1 MSTGPR
7 KNAWYWSLFG
17 APLIAIVA
25 AAWKKIKNPLGDN
38 FEIKLLLCRLVL
50 LKVYAK
56 NQNTHCVIVDWPT
69 MEEFNYRLWHII
81 I

>member
-7 KNAWYWSLFG
+7 KNAWYWSLFW
-17 APLIAIVA
+17 APLIVIVA
-25 AAWKKIKNPLGDN
+25 AWKIIKNPLGDN